1 MMAEPDWNSIR
12 SRMMALTLK
21 RLAPVKI
28 LFLGC
33 LGGASTKA
41 EIIATMVSQMR
52 HWWRNGASDRA
63 IQALQELEK
72 VEEKCSLI

>member
-1 MMAEPDWNSIR
+1 MMAEPDWTSVQ

-33 LGGASTKA
+33 LGGASTKH
-41 EIIATMVSQMR
+41 EMVREMVSQMR
-52 HWWRNGASDRA
+52 HWWRSGASDRA
-63 IQALQELEK
+63 IQALKELEEAEK
-72 VEEKCSLI
+72 KCSLI

>member
-1 MMAEPDWNSIR
+1 MTEPDWNSVQ

-52 HWWRNGASDRA
+52 HWWRSGARDRA

>member
-1 MMAEPDWNSIR
+1 MTEPDWNSVQ

-41 EIIATMVSQMR
+41 ETIATMVSQTR
-52 HWWRNGASDRA
+52 YWWRNGARDRA
-63 IQALQELEK
+63 IQALKELEEAEK
-72 VEEKCSLI
+72 KCSSI

>member
-1 MMAEPDWNSIR
+1 MLEPDWTSVQ

-41 EIIATMVSQMR
+41 EMVREMVSQMR
-52 HWWRNGASDRA
+52 HWWRYGARDRA